1 MSRSLIFLISAW
13 CVLAICTAYIAPI
26 TKRSQQTARSLQP
39 LKLFD
44 GMELGTTEYAAIFA
58 LTIIPSLAFV
68 KFVGDQADNSRGTM
82 SENQKS
88 KFKKAMMETPGINLA
103 VPTSEE
109 EVLKQQIQKA
119 YMQDKDV
126 DVAVL
131 EEKLKQ
137 RIQWRKELQMQKS
150 SGGATEDDDGW

>member
-1 MSRSLIFLISAW
+1 MTTQYIIVLLCVCMLALCSAYTM
-13 CVLAICTAYIAPI
+13 VPSP
-26 TKRSQQTARSLQP
+26 KRLCRP

-58 LTIIPSLAFV
+58 ATIIPSFAFV
-68 KFVGDQADNSRGTM
+68 KFVGDQADTSRATM
-82 SENQKS
+82 SVNQKA

-103 VPTSEE
+103 LPTSEE
-109 EVLKQQIQKA
+109 EILKQQIQKA

-137 RIQWRKELQMQKS
+137 RIQWRKEMQAQKNK
-150 SGGATEDDDGW
+150 GGETEDDDGW